1 MKRTILTAVSLLF
14 LFVLPPHLSA
24 GPRSWQQAQKIA
36 ERIGCWAKNSVAPMT
51 PGNVFLKMGDKETAV
66 PLKLTNWGDTEV
78 TSISYTFYYTDKQ
91 VSEGPFVLN
100 LDQTLKDGETREVKI
115 PIKPGQ
121 KLGKE
126 ELLFNI
132 TQVNG
137 QYNEASAGYA
147 YLTCCTVNKMPH
159 KRVLVEDYAGMWCWH
174 CPIGLVATD
183 AIARMYPDDVV
194 AVSVHKTDDI
204 SKVVSRGVYEGLIDR
219 YAVTVPA
226 VWVARD
232 NKAAGFDITD
242 AFKIEKSKVTYMNME
257 VDAEWDENGNNIRVK
272 TQVEP
277 CMLPDEGETFAIG
290 YVMTASGLSDD
301 KWRQESNYAEYS
313 SDSYKDAPEEMKFY
327 ADAANY
333 VEGWSQVKGMVYN
346 HVAIESQGM
355 DNGLEDSKMTDF
367 RADEVKTHSTTFE
380 GVNKYSVI
388 RDRSKIEIAA
398 VLFNTKTGK
407 IENAARCSVRNHG
420 TTGIRPNLVQEQKKT
435 EGIYDMQG
443 RKVNGKPTPGIYIV
457 NGKKTVIR

>member
-1 MKRTILTAVSLLF
+1 MKRTILTAVSLLI

-24 GPRSWQQAQKIA
+24 GPQSWQQAQKIA

-51 PGNVFLKMGDKETAV
+51 PGNVFLKMWDKETVV

-100 LDQTLKDGETREVKI
+100 FDQPLKDGETREVKI

-204 SKVVSRGVYEGLIDR
+204 SKVVSRWVYEGLIDR

-232 NKAAGFDITD
+232 NKAAGFDIT
-242 AFKIEKSKVTYMNME
+242 
-257 VDAEWDENGNNIRVK
+257 
-272 TQVEP
+272 
-277 CMLPDEGETFAIG
+277 
-290 YVMTASGLSDD
+290 
-301 KWRQESNYAEYS
+301 
-313 SDSYKDAPEEMKFY
+313 
-327 ADAANY
+327 DAANY

-355 DNGLEDSKMTDF
+355 DNGLEDSKMTGF

-407 IENAARCSVRNHG
+407 IENAARCSVRNHD

>member
-1 MKRTILTAVSLLF
+1 MKRTILTAVSLLI

-24 GPRSWQQAQKIA
+24 GPQSWQQAQKIA

-51 PGNVFLKMGDKETAV
+51 PGNVFLKMGDKETVV

-100 LDQTLKDGETREVKI
+100 FDQPLKNGETREVKI

-137 QYNEASAGYA
+137 QYNETSAGYA

-204 SKVVSRGVYEGLIDR
+204 SKVVSRWVYEGLIDR

-232 NKAAGFDITD
+232 NKAAGFDIT
-242 AFKIEKSKVTYMNME
+242 
-257 VDAEWDENGNNIRVK
+257 
-272 TQVEP
+272 
-277 CMLPDEGETFAIG
+277 
-290 YVMTASGLSDD
+290 
-301 KWRQESNYAEYS
+301 
-313 SDSYKDAPEEMKFY
+313 
-327 ADAANY
+327 DAANY

-380 GVNKYSVI
+380 GVNQYSVI

-420 TTGIRPNLVQEQKKT
+420 TTGIRPNLVQEQKKP

>member
-1 MKRTILTAVSLLF
+1 MKRTILTAVSLLI

-24 GPRSWQQAQKIA
+24 GPQSWQQAQKIA

-51 PGNVFLKMGDKETAV
+51 PGNVFLKMGDKETVV

-100 LDQTLKDGETREVKI
+100 FDQPLKDGETREVKI

-132 TQVNG
+132 PQVNG

-204 SKVVSRGVYEGLIDR
+204 SKVVSRLVYEGLIDR
-219 YAVTVPA
+219 YAVTVPS

-232 NKAAGFDITD
+232 NKAAGFDIT
-242 AFKIEKSKVTYMNME
+242 
-257 VDAEWDENGNNIRVK
+257 
-272 TQVEP
+272 
-277 CMLPDEGETFAIG
+277 
-290 YVMTASGLSDD
+290 
-301 KWRQESNYAEYS
+301 
-313 SDSYKDAPEEMKFY
+313 
-327 ADAANY
+327 DAANY

-420 TTGIRPNLVQEQKKT
+420 TTGIRSNLVQEQKKQ

>member
-1 MKRTILTAVSLLF
+1 MKRTILTAVSLLI

-24 GPRSWQQAQKIA
+24 GPQSWQQAQKIA

-51 PGNVFLKMGDKETAV
+51 PGNVFLKMGDKETVV

-91 VSEGPFVLN
+91 VSEGPFVLH
-100 LDQTLKDGETREVKI
+100 LDQPLKDGETREVKI

-204 SKVVSRGVYEGLIDR
+204 SKVVSRWVYEGLIDR

-232 NKAAGFDITD
+232 NKAAGFDIT
-242 AFKIEKSKVTYMNME
+242 
-257 VDAEWDENGNNIRVK
+257 
-272 TQVEP
+272 
-277 CMLPDEGETFAIG
+277 
-290 YVMTASGLSDD
+290 
-301 KWRQESNYAEYS
+301 
-313 SDSYKDAPEEMKFY
+313 
-327 ADAANY
+327 DAANY

-420 TTGIRPNLVQEQKKT
+420 TTGIRPNLVQEQKKQ

>member
-1 MKRTILTAVSLLF
+1 MKRTILTAVSLLI

-24 GPRSWQQAQKIA
+24 GPQSWQQAQKIA

-51 PGNVFLKMGDKETAV
+51 PGNVFLKMGNKETVV

-100 LDQTLKDGETREVKI
+100 FDQPLKDGETREVKI

-204 SKVVSRGVYEGLIDR
+204 SKVVSRWVYEGLIDR

-232 NKAAGFDITD
+232 NKAAGFDIT
-242 AFKIEKSKVTYMNME
+242 
-257 VDAEWDENGNNIRVK
+257 
-272 TQVEP
+272 
-277 CMLPDEGETFAIG
+277 
-290 YVMTASGLSDD
+290 
-301 KWRQESNYAEYS
+301 
-313 SDSYKDAPEEMKFY
+313 
-327 ADAANY
+327 DAANY

-420 TTGIRPNLVQEQKKT
+420 TTGIRPNLVQEQKKP

>member
-1 MKRTILTAVSLLF
+1 MKRTILTAVSLLI

-51 PGNVFLKMGDKETAV
+51 PGNVFLKMGDKETVV

-100 LDQTLKDGETREVKI
+100 FDQPLKDGETREVKI

-194 AVSVHKTDDI
+194 AVSVHKADDI
-204 SKVVSRGVYEGLIDR
+204 SKVVSRLVYEGLIDR

-232 NKAAGFDITD
+232 NKAAGFDIT
-242 AFKIEKSKVTYMNME
+242 
-257 VDAEWDENGNNIRVK
+257 
-272 TQVEP
+272 
-277 CMLPDEGETFAIG
+277 
-290 YVMTASGLSDD
+290 
-301 KWRQESNYAEYS
+301 
-313 SDSYKDAPEEMKFY
+313 
-327 ADAANY
+327 DAANY

-420 TTGIRPNLVQEQKKT
+420 TTGIRPNLVQEQKKP
-435 EGIYDMQG
+435 EGIFDMQG

>member
-1 MKRTILTAVSLLF
+1 MKKNILTAVSLLI

-24 GPRSWQQAQKIA
+24 GPQSWQQAQKIA

-51 PGNVFLKMGDKETAV
+51 PGNVFLKMGDKETVV

-100 LDQTLKDGETREVKI
+100 FDQPLKDGETREVKI

-204 SKVVSRGVYEGLIDR
+204 SKVVSRWVYEGLIDR

-232 NKAAGFDITD
+232 NKAAGFDIT
-242 AFKIEKSKVTYMNME
+242 
-257 VDAEWDENGNNIRVK
+257 
-272 TQVEP
+272 
-277 CMLPDEGETFAIG
+277 
-290 YVMTASGLSDD
+290 
-301 KWRQESNYAEYS
+301 
-313 SDSYKDAPEEMKFY
+313 
-327 ADAANY
+327 DAANY

>member
-1 MKRTILTAVSLLF
+1 MKRTILTAVSLLI

-24 GPRSWQQAQKIA
+24 GPQSWQQAQKIA

-51 PGNVFLKMGDKETAV
+51 PGNVFLKMGDKETVV

-100 LDQTLKDGETREVKI
+100 FDQPLKDGETREVKI

-204 SKVVSRGVYEGLIDR
+204 SKVVSRLVYEGLIDR
-219 YAVTVPA
+219 YAVTVPS

-232 NKAAGFDITD
+232 NKAAGFDIT
-242 AFKIEKSKVTYMNME
+242 
-257 VDAEWDENGNNIRVK
+257 
-272 TQVEP
+272 
-277 CMLPDEGETFAIG
+277 
-290 YVMTASGLSDD
+290 
-301 KWRQESNYAEYS
+301 
-313 SDSYKDAPEEMKFY
+313 
-327 ADAANY
+327 DAANY

-420 TTGIRPNLVQEQKKT
+420 TTGIRPNLVQEQKKP

-457 NGKKTVIR
+457 NGKKPVIR

>member
-1 MKRTILTAVSLLF
+1 MKRTILTAVSLLI

-24 GPRSWQQAQKIA
+24 GPQSWQQAQKIA

-51 PGNVFLKMGDKETAV
+51 PGNVFLKMGDKETVV

-100 LDQTLKDGETREVKI
+100 FDQPLKNGEMREVKI

-204 SKVVSRGVYEGLIDR
+204 SKVVSRLVYEGLIDR

-232 NKAAGFDITD
+232 NKAAGFDIT
-242 AFKIEKSKVTYMNME
+242 
-257 VDAEWDENGNNIRVK
+257 
-272 TQVEP
+272 
-277 CMLPDEGETFAIG
+277 
-290 YVMTASGLSDD
+290 
-301 KWRQESNYAEYS
+301 
-313 SDSYKDAPEEMKFY
+313 
-327 ADAANY
+327 DAANY

-420 TTGIRPNLVQEQKKT
+420 TTGIRPNLVQEQKKP

>member
-1 MKRTILTAVSLLF
+1 MKRTILTAVSLLI

-24 GPRSWQQAQKIA
+24 GPQSWQQAQKIA

-51 PGNVFLKMGDKETAV
+51 PGNVFLKMGDKETVV

-100 LDQTLKDGETREVKI
+100 FDQPLKDGETREVKI

-204 SKVVSRGVYEGLIDR
+204 SKVVSRWVYEGLIDR

-232 NKAAGFDITD
+232 NKAAGFDIT
-242 AFKIEKSKVTYMNME
+242 
-257 VDAEWDENGNNIRVK
+257 
-272 TQVEP
+272 
-277 CMLPDEGETFAIG
+277 
-290 YVMTASGLSDD
+290 
-301 KWRQESNYAEYS
+301 
-313 SDSYKDAPEEMKFY
+313 
-327 ADAANY
+327 DAANY

-420 TTGIRPNLVQEQKKT
+420 TTGIRPNLVQEQKKQ

>member
-1 MKRTILTAVSLLF
+1 MKRTILTAVSLLI

-24 GPRSWQQAQKIA
+24 GPQSWQQAQKIA

-51 PGNVFLKMGDKETAV
+51 PGNVFLKMGDKETVV

-100 LDQTLKDGETREVKI
+100 FDQPLKDGETREVKI
-115 PIKPGQ
+115 PIRPGQ
-121 KLGKE
+121 KQGKE

-204 SKVVSRGVYEGLIDR
+204 SKVVSRWVYEGLIDR
-219 YAVTVPA
+219 YAVTVPS

-232 NKAAGFDITD
+232 NKAAGFDIT
-242 AFKIEKSKVTYMNME
+242 
-257 VDAEWDENGNNIRVK
+257 
-272 TQVEP
+272 
-277 CMLPDEGETFAIG
+277 
-290 YVMTASGLSDD
+290 
-301 KWRQESNYAEYS
+301 
-313 SDSYKDAPEEMKFY
+313 
-327 ADAANY
+327 DAANY

-420 TTGIRPNLVQEQKKT
+420 TTGIRPNLVQEQKKP

>member
-1 MKRTILTAVSLLF
+1 MKRTILTAVSLLI

-24 GPRSWQQAQKIA
+24 GPQSWQQAQKIA

-51 PGNVFLKMGDKETAV
+51 PGNVFLKMGDKETVV

-100 LDQTLKDGETREVKI
+100 FDQPLKDGETREVKI

-204 SKVVSRGVYEGLIDR
+204 SKVVSRRVYEGLIDR

-232 NKAAGFDITD
+232 NKAAGFDIT
-242 AFKIEKSKVTYMNME
+242 
-257 VDAEWDENGNNIRVK
+257 
-272 TQVEP
+272 
-277 CMLPDEGETFAIG
+277 
-290 YVMTASGLSDD
+290 
-301 KWRQESNYAEYS
+301 
-313 SDSYKDAPEEMKFY
+313 
-327 ADAANY
+327 DAANY

-420 TTGIRPNLVQEQKKT
+420 TTGIRPNLVQKQKKT

-443 RKVNGKPTPGIYIV
+443 RKVNGKPKPGIYIV

>member
-1 MKRTILTAVSLLF
+1 MKRTILTAVSLLI

-24 GPRSWQQAQKIA
+24 GPQSWQQAQKIA

-51 PGNVFLKMGDKETAV
+51 PGNVFLKMGDKETVV
-66 PLKLTNWGDTEV
+66 PLKLTNWGDIEV

-100 LDQTLKDGETREVKI
+100 FDQPLKDGETREVKI

-204 SKVVSRGVYEGLIDR
+204 SKVVSRLVYEGLIDR
-219 YAVTVPA
+219 YAVTVPS

-232 NKAAGFDITD
+232 NKAAGFDIT
-242 AFKIEKSKVTYMNME
+242 
-257 VDAEWDENGNNIRVK
+257 
-272 TQVEP
+272 
-277 CMLPDEGETFAIG
+277 
-290 YVMTASGLSDD
+290 
-301 KWRQESNYAEYS
+301 
-313 SDSYKDAPEEMKFY
+313 
-327 ADAANY
+327 DAANY

-420 TTGIRPNLVQEQKKT
+420 TTGIRPNLVQEQKKP

>member
-1 MKRTILTAVSLLF
+1 MKRTILTAVSLLI

-24 GPRSWQQAQKIA
+24 GLQSWQQAQKIA

-51 PGNVFLKMGDKETAV
+51 PGNVFLKMGDKETVV

-100 LDQTLKDGETREVKI
+100 FDQPLKNGETREVKI

-204 SKVVSRGVYEGLIDR
+204 SKVVSRWVYEGLIDR
-219 YAVTVPA
+219 YAVTVPS

-242 AFKIEKSKVTYMNME
+242 AFKI
-257 VDAEWDENGNNIRVK
+257 G
-272 TQVEP
+272 
-277 CMLPDEGETFAIG
+277 
-290 YVMTASGLSDD
+290 
-301 KWRQESNYAEYS
+301 
-313 SDSYKDAPEEMKFY
+313 
-327 ADAANY
+327 
-333 VEGWSQVKGMVYN
+333 
-346 HVAIESQGM
+346 
-355 DNGLEDSKMTDF
+355 
-367 RADEVKTHSTTFE
+367 
-380 GVNKYSVI
+380 KYI
-388 RDRSKIEIAA
+388 
-398 VLFNTKTGK
+398 
-407 IENAARCSVRNHG
+407 
-420 TTGIRPNLVQEQKKT
+420 
-435 EGIYDMQG
+435 
-443 RKVNGKPTPGIYIV
+443 
-457 NGKKTVIR
+457 

>member
-1 MKRTILTAVSLLF
+1 MKRTILTAVSLLI

-24 GPRSWQQAQKIA
+24 GPQSWQQAQKIA

-51 PGNVFLKMGDKETAV
+51 PGNVFLKMGDKETVV

-100 LDQTLKDGETREVKI
+100 FDQPLKNGETREVKI

-204 SKVVSRGVYEGLIDR
+204 SKVVSRWVYEGLIDR

-232 NKAAGFDITD
+232 NKAAGFDIT
-242 AFKIEKSKVTYMNME
+242 
-257 VDAEWDENGNNIRVK
+257 
-272 TQVEP
+272 
-277 CMLPDEGETFAIG
+277 
-290 YVMTASGLSDD
+290 
-301 KWRQESNYAEYS
+301 
-313 SDSYKDAPEEMKFY
+313 
-327 ADAANY
+327 DAANY

-420 TTGIRPNLVQEQKKT
+420 TTGIRPNLVQEQKKQ

-457 NGKKTVIR
+457 NGKKMVIR

>member
-1 MKRTILTAVSLLF
+1 MKRTILTAVSLLI

-24 GPRSWQQAQKIA
+24 GPQSWQQAQKIA

-51 PGNVFLKMGDKETAV
+51 PGNVFLKMGDKETVV

-100 LDQTLKDGETREVKI
+100 FDQPLKDGETREVKI

-204 SKVVSRGVYEGLIDR
+204 SKVVSRWVYEGLIDR

-232 NKAAGFDITD
+232 NKAAGFDIT
-242 AFKIEKSKVTYMNME
+242 
-257 VDAEWDENGNNIRVK
+257 
-272 TQVEP
+272 
-277 CMLPDEGETFAIG
+277 
-290 YVMTASGLSDD
+290 
-301 KWRQESNYAEYS
+301 
-313 SDSYKDAPEEMKFY
+313 
-327 ADAANY
+327 DAANY

-380 GVNKYSVI
+380 GINKYSVI

-420 TTGIRPNLVQEQKKT
+420 TTGIRPNLVQEQKKP

>member
-1 MKRTILTAVSLLF
+1 MKRTILTAVSLLI

-24 GPRSWQQAQKIA
+24 GPQSWQQAQKIA

-51 PGNVFLKMGDKETAV
+51 PGNVFLKMGDKETVV

-100 LDQTLKDGETREVKI
+100 FDQPLKNGETREVKI

-204 SKVVSRGVYEGLIDR
+204 SKVVSRWVYEGLIDR

-232 NKAAGFDITD
+232 NKAAGFDIT
-242 AFKIEKSKVTYMNME
+242 
-257 VDAEWDENGNNIRVK
+257 
-272 TQVEP
+272 
-277 CMLPDEGETFAIG
+277 
-290 YVMTASGLSDD
+290 
-301 KWRQESNYAEYS
+301 
-313 SDSYKDAPEEMKFY
+313 
-327 ADAANY
+327 DAANY

-443 RKVNGKPTPGIYIV
+443 RKVNSKPTPGIYIV
-457 NGKKTVIR
+457 NGKKMVIR

>member
-1 MKRTILTAVSLLF
+1 MKRTILTAVSLLI

-24 GPRSWQQAQKIA
+24 GPQSWQQAQKIA

-51 PGNVFLKMGDKETAV
+51 PGNVFLKMGDKETVV

-100 LDQTLKDGETREVKI
+100 FDQPLKDGETREVKI

-204 SKVVSRGVYEGLIDR
+204 SKVVSRWVYEGLIDR

-232 NKAAGFDITD
+232 NKAAGFDIT
-242 AFKIEKSKVTYMNME
+242 
-257 VDAEWDENGNNIRVK
+257 
-272 TQVEP
+272 
-277 CMLPDEGETFAIG
+277 
-290 YVMTASGLSDD
+290 
-301 KWRQESNYAEYS
+301 
-313 SDSYKDAPEEMKFY
+313 
-327 ADAANY
+327 DAANY

-380 GVNKYSVI
+380 DVNKYSVI

>member
-1 MKRTILTAVSLLF
+1 MKRTILTAVSLLI

-24 GPRSWQQAQKIA
+24 GPQSWQLAQKIA

-91 VSEGPFVLN
+91 VSEGPFVLH
-100 LDQTLKDGETREVKI
+100 LDQPLKDGETREVKI

-126 ELLFNI
+126 EVLFNI

-204 SKVVSRGVYEGLIDR
+204 SKVVSRWVYEGLIDR

-232 NKAAGFDITD
+232 NKAAGFDIT
-242 AFKIEKSKVTYMNME
+242 
-257 VDAEWDENGNNIRVK
+257 
-272 TQVEP
+272 
-277 CMLPDEGETFAIG
+277 
-290 YVMTASGLSDD
+290 
-301 KWRQESNYAEYS
+301 
-313 SDSYKDAPEEMKFY
+313 
-327 ADAANY
+327 DAANY

-420 TTGIRPNLVQEQKKT
+420 TTGIRPNLVQEQKKP

>member
-1 MKRTILTAVSLLF
+1 MKRTILTAVSLLI

-24 GPRSWQQAQKIA
+24 GPQSWQQAQKIA

-51 PGNVFLKMGDKETAV
+51 PGNVFLKMGDKETVV

-100 LDQTLKDGETREVKI
+100 FDQPLKDGETREVKI

-126 ELLFNI
+126 EVLFNI

-204 SKVVSRGVYEGLIDR
+204 SKVVSRRVYEGLIDR
-219 YAVTVPA
+219 YAVMVPS

-232 NKAAGFDITD
+232 NKAAGFDIT
-242 AFKIEKSKVTYMNME
+242 
-257 VDAEWDENGNNIRVK
+257 
-272 TQVEP
+272 
-277 CMLPDEGETFAIG
+277 
-290 YVMTASGLSDD
+290 
-301 KWRQESNYAEYS
+301 
-313 SDSYKDAPEEMKFY
+313 
-327 ADAANY
+327 DAANY

>member
-1 MKRTILTAVSLLF
+1 MKRTILTAVSLLI
-14 LFVLPPHLSA
+14 LFVLPHHLSA

-91 VSEGPFVLN
+91 VSEGPFVLH
-100 LDQTLKDGETREVKI
+100 LDQPLKDGETREVKI

-126 ELLFNI
+126 EVLFNI

-137 QYNEASAGYA
+137 QYNEASAGYT

-159 KRVLVEDYAGMWCWH
+159 KRVLVEDYAGMWCPH

-204 SKVVSRGVYEGLIDR
+204 SKVVSRWVYEGLIDR

-232 NKAAGFDITD
+232 NKAAGFDIT
-242 AFKIEKSKVTYMNME
+242 
-257 VDAEWDENGNNIRVK
+257 
-272 TQVEP
+272 
-277 CMLPDEGETFAIG
+277 
-290 YVMTASGLSDD
+290 
-301 KWRQESNYAEYS
+301 
-313 SDSYKDAPEEMKFY
+313 
-327 ADAANY
+327 DAANY

-388 RDRSKIEIAA
+388 RDRSKIEVAA

-420 TTGIRPNLVQEQKKT
+420 TTGIRPNLVQEQKKP

>member
-1 MKRTILTAVSLLF
+1 MKRTILTAVSLLI

-24 GPRSWQQAQKIA
+24 GPQSWQQAQKIA

-51 PGNVFLKMGDKETAV
+51 PGNVFLKMGDKETVV

-100 LDQTLKDGETREVKI
+100 FDQPLKNGETREVKI

-204 SKVVSRGVYEGLIDR
+204 SKVVSRWVYEGLIDR

-242 AFKIEKSKVTYMNME
+242 A
-257 VDAEWDENGNNIRVK
+257 
-272 TQVEP
+272 
-277 CMLPDEGETFAIG
+277 
-290 YVMTASGLSDD
+290 
-301 KWRQESNYAEYS
+301 
-313 SDSYKDAPEEMKFY
+313 
-327 ADAANY
+327 ANY
-333 VEGWSQVKGMVYN
+333 VEGGSQVKGMVYN

>member
-1 MKRTILTAVSLLF
+1 MKRTILTAVSLLI

-24 GPRSWQQAQKIA
+24 GPQSWQQAQKIA

-51 PGNVFLKMGDKETAV
+51 PGNVFLKMGDKETVV

-100 LDQTLKDGETREVKI
+100 FDQPLKNGETREVKI

-183 AIARMYPDDVV
+183 AIARMYSDDVV

-204 SKVVSRGVYEGLIDR
+204 SKVVSRLVYEGLIDR
-219 YAVTVPA
+219 YAVTVPS

-232 NKAAGFDITD
+232 NKAAGFDIT
-242 AFKIEKSKVTYMNME
+242 
-257 VDAEWDENGNNIRVK
+257 
-272 TQVEP
+272 
-277 CMLPDEGETFAIG
+277 
-290 YVMTASGLSDD
+290 
-301 KWRQESNYAEYS
+301 
-313 SDSYKDAPEEMKFY
+313 
-327 ADAANY
+327 DAANY

-420 TTGIRPNLVQEQKKT
+420 TTGIRPNLVQEQKKQ

>member
-1 MKRTILTAVSLLF
+1 MKRTILTAVSLLI

-24 GPRSWQQAQKIA
+24 GPQSWQQAQKIA

-51 PGNVFLKMGDKETAV
+51 PGNVFLKMGDKETVV

-100 LDQTLKDGETREVKI
+100 FDQPLKDGETREVKI

-194 AVSVHKTDDI
+194 AVSVHKADDI

-232 NKAAGFDITD
+232 NKAAGFDIT
-242 AFKIEKSKVTYMNME
+242 
-257 VDAEWDENGNNIRVK
+257 
-272 TQVEP
+272 
-277 CMLPDEGETFAIG
+277 
-290 YVMTASGLSDD
+290 
-301 KWRQESNYAEYS
+301 
-313 SDSYKDAPEEMKFY
+313 
-327 ADAANY
+327 DAANY

-420 TTGIRPNLVQEQKKT
+420 TTGIRPNLVQEQKKP

-443 RKVNGKPTPGIYIV
+443 CKVNGKPKPGIYIV
-457 NGKKTVIR
+457 NGKKMVIR

>member
-1 MKRTILTAVSLLF
+1 MKRTILTAVSLLI
-14 LFVLPPHLSA
+14 LFVLPHHLSA

-91 VSEGPFVLN
+91 VSEGPFVLH
-100 LDQTLKDGETREVKI
+100 LDQPLKDGETREVKI

-126 ELLFNI
+126 EVLFNI

-159 KRVLVEDYAGMWCWH
+159 KRVLVEDYAGMWCPH

-232 NKAAGFDITD
+232 NKAAGFDIT
-242 AFKIEKSKVTYMNME
+242 
-257 VDAEWDENGNNIRVK
+257 
-272 TQVEP
+272 
-277 CMLPDEGETFAIG
+277 
-290 YVMTASGLSDD
+290 
-301 KWRQESNYAEYS
+301 
-313 SDSYKDAPEEMKFY
+313 
-327 ADAANY
+327 DAANY

-420 TTGIRPNLVQEQKKT
+420 TTGIRPNLVQEQKKP

>member
-1 MKRTILTAVSLLF
+1 MKRTILTAVSLLI

-24 GPRSWQQAQKIA
+24 GPQSWQQAQKIA

-51 PGNVFLKMGDKETAV
+51 PGNVFLKMWDKETVV

-100 LDQTLKDGETREVKI
+100 FDQPLKDGETREVKI

-204 SKVVSRGVYEGLIDR
+204 SKVVSRWVYEGLIDR

-232 NKAAGFDITD
+232 NKAAGFDIT
-242 AFKIEKSKVTYMNME
+242 
-257 VDAEWDENGNNIRVK
+257 
-272 TQVEP
+272 
-277 CMLPDEGETFAIG
+277 
-290 YVMTASGLSDD
+290 
-301 KWRQESNYAEYS
+301 
-313 SDSYKDAPEEMKFY
+313 
-327 ADAANY
+327 DAANY

-457 NGKKTVIR
+457 NGKKMVIR

>member
-1 MKRTILTAVSLLF
+1 MKRTILTAVSLLI

-24 GPRSWQQAQKIA
+24 GPQSWQQAQKIA

-51 PGNVFLKMGDKETAV
+51 PGNVFLKMGDKETVV

-100 LDQTLKDGETREVKI
+100 FDQPLKNGETREVKI

-132 TQVNG
+132 PQVNG

-204 SKVVSRGVYEGLIDR
+204 SKVVSRWVYEGLIDR
-219 YAVTVPA
+219 YAVTVPS

-232 NKAAGFDITD
+232 NKAAGFDIT
-242 AFKIEKSKVTYMNME
+242 
-257 VDAEWDENGNNIRVK
+257 
-272 TQVEP
+272 
-277 CMLPDEGETFAIG
+277 
-290 YVMTASGLSDD
+290 
-301 KWRQESNYAEYS
+301 
-313 SDSYKDAPEEMKFY
+313 
-327 ADAANY
+327 DAANY

>member
-1 MKRTILTAVSLLF
+1 MKRTILTAVSLLI

-24 GPRSWQQAQKIA
+24 GPQSWQQAQKIA

-51 PGNVFLKMGDKETAV
+51 PGNVFLKMGDKETVV

-100 LDQTLKDGETREVKI
+100 FDQPLKDGETREVKI

-147 YLTCCTVNKMPH
+147 YLTCCTVNKMLH

-204 SKVVSRGVYEGLIDR
+204 SKVVSRWVYEGLIDR

-232 NKAAGFDITD
+232 NKAAGFDIT
-242 AFKIEKSKVTYMNME
+242 
-257 VDAEWDENGNNIRVK
+257 
-272 TQVEP
+272 
-277 CMLPDEGETFAIG
+277 
-290 YVMTASGLSDD
+290 
-301 KWRQESNYAEYS
+301 
-313 SDSYKDAPEEMKFY
+313 
-327 ADAANY
+327 DAANY

-420 TTGIRPNLVQEQKKT
+420 TTGIRPNLVQEQKKQ
-435 EGIYDMQG
+435 EGIFDMQG

>member
-1 MKRTILTAVSLLF
+1 MKRTILTAVSLLI

-24 GPRSWQQAQKIA
+24 GPQSWQQAQKIA

-51 PGNVFLKMGDKETAV
+51 PGNVFLKMGDKETVV
-66 PLKLTNWGDTEV
+66 PLKLTNWGDTDV

-100 LDQTLKDGETREVKI
+100 FDQPLKDGETREVKI

-204 SKVVSRGVYEGLIDR
+204 SKVVSRWVYEGLIDR

-232 NKAAGFDITD
+232 NKAAGFDIT
-242 AFKIEKSKVTYMNME
+242 
-257 VDAEWDENGNNIRVK
+257 
-272 TQVEP
+272 
-277 CMLPDEGETFAIG
+277 
-290 YVMTASGLSDD
+290 
-301 KWRQESNYAEYS
+301 
-313 SDSYKDAPEEMKFY
+313 
-327 ADAANY
+327 DAANY

-420 TTGIRPNLVQEQKKT
+420 TTGIRPNLVQEQKKP

>member
-1 MKRTILTAVSLLF
+1 MKRTILTAVSLLI

-24 GPRSWQQAQKIA
+24 GPQSWQQAQKIA

-51 PGNVFLKMGDKETAV
+51 PGNVFLKMGNKETVV
-66 PLKLTNWGDTEV
+66 PLKQTNWGDTEV

-100 LDQTLKDGETREVKI
+100 FDQPLKDGETREVKI

-204 SKVVSRGVYEGLIDR
+204 SKVVSRWVYEGLIDR

-242 AFKIEKSKVTYMNME
+242 A
-257 VDAEWDENGNNIRVK
+257 
-272 TQVEP
+272 
-277 CMLPDEGETFAIG
+277 
-290 YVMTASGLSDD
+290 
-301 KWRQESNYAEYS
+301 
-313 SDSYKDAPEEMKFY
+313 
-327 ADAANY
+327 ANY

-355 DNGLEDSKMTDF
+355 DNGLENSKMTDF

-420 TTGIRPNLVQEQKKT
+420 TTGIRPNLVQKQKKT

-457 NGKKTVIR
+457 NGKKMVIR

>member
-1 MKRTILTAVSLLF
+1 MKRTILTAVSLLI

-24 GPRSWQQAQKIA
+24 GPQSWQQAQKIA

-51 PGNVFLKMGDKETAV
+51 PGNVFLKMGDKETVV

-100 LDQTLKDGETREVKI
+100 FDQPLKNRETREVKI

-204 SKVVSRGVYEGLIDR
+204 SKVVSRLVYEGLIDR
-219 YAVTVPA
+219 YAVTVPS

-232 NKAAGFDITD
+232 NKAAGFDIT
-242 AFKIEKSKVTYMNME
+242 
-257 VDAEWDENGNNIRVK
+257 
-272 TQVEP
+272 
-277 CMLPDEGETFAIG
+277 
-290 YVMTASGLSDD
+290 
-301 KWRQESNYAEYS
+301 
-313 SDSYKDAPEEMKFY
+313 
-327 ADAANY
+327 DAANY

-420 TTGIRPNLVQEQKKT
+420 TTGIRPNLVQEQKKQ

>member
-1 MKRTILTAVSLLF
+1 MKRTILTAVSLLI

-24 GPRSWQQAQKIA
+24 GPQSWQQAQKIA

-51 PGNVFLKMGDKETAV
+51 PGNVFLKMGDKETVV

-91 VSEGPFVLN
+91 VSEGPFVLH
-100 LDQTLKDGETREVKI
+100 LDQPLKDGETREVKI

-147 YLTCCTVNKMPH
+147 YLTCCMVNKMPH

-204 SKVVSRGVYEGLIDR
+204 SKVVSRWVYEGLIDR

-232 NKAAGFDITD
+232 NKAAGFDIT
-242 AFKIEKSKVTYMNME
+242 
-257 VDAEWDENGNNIRVK
+257 
-272 TQVEP
+272 
-277 CMLPDEGETFAIG
+277 
-290 YVMTASGLSDD
+290 
-301 KWRQESNYAEYS
+301 
-313 SDSYKDAPEEMKFY
+313 
-327 ADAANY
+327 DAANY

-420 TTGIRPNLVQEQKKT
+420 TTGIRPNLVQEQKKP

>member
-1 MKRTILTAVSLLF
+1 MKRTILTAVSLLI

-24 GPRSWQQAQKIA
+24 GPQSWQQAQKIA

-51 PGNVFLKMGDKETAV
+51 PGNVFLKMGDKETVV

-100 LDQTLKDGETREVKI
+100 FDQPLKNGETREVKI

-137 QYNEASAGYA
+137 QNNEASAGYA

-194 AVSVHKTDDI
+194 AVSIHKTDDI
-204 SKVVSRGVYEGLIDR
+204 SKVVSRRVYEGLIDR

-232 NKAAGFDITD
+232 NKAAGFDIT
-242 AFKIEKSKVTYMNME
+242 
-257 VDAEWDENGNNIRVK
+257 
-272 TQVEP
+272 
-277 CMLPDEGETFAIG
+277 
-290 YVMTASGLSDD
+290 
-301 KWRQESNYAEYS
+301 
-313 SDSYKDAPEEMKFY
+313 
-327 ADAANY
+327 DAANY

-420 TTGIRPNLVQEQKKT
+420 TTGIRPNLVQEQKKK

-457 NGKKTVIR
+457 NGKKMVIR

>member
-1 MKRTILTAVSLLF
+1 MKRTILTAVSLLI

-24 GPRSWQQAQKIA
+24 GPQSWQQAQKIA

-51 PGNVFLKMGDKETAV
+51 PGNVFLKMGDKETVV

-100 LDQTLKDGETREVKI
+100 FDQPLKNGETREVKI

-137 QYNEASAGYA
+137 QNNEASAGYA

-204 SKVVSRGVYEGLIDR
+204 SKVVSRWVYEGLIDR
-219 YAVTVPA
+219 YAVTVPS

-232 NKAAGFDITD
+232 NKAAGFDIT
-242 AFKIEKSKVTYMNME
+242 
-257 VDAEWDENGNNIRVK
+257 
-272 TQVEP
+272 
-277 CMLPDEGETFAIG
+277 
-290 YVMTASGLSDD
+290 
-301 KWRQESNYAEYS
+301 
-313 SDSYKDAPEEMKFY
+313 
-327 ADAANY
+327 DAANY

>member
-1 MKRTILTAVSLLF
+1 MKRTILTAVSLLI

-24 GPRSWQQAQKIA
+24 GPQSWQQAQKIA

-51 PGNVFLKMGDKETAV
+51 PGNVFLKMGDKETVV

-100 LDQTLKDGETREVKI
+100 FDQPLKDGETREVKI

-204 SKVVSRGVYEGLIDR
+204 SKVVSRWVYEGLIDR

-232 NKAAGFDITD
+232 NKAAGFDIT
-242 AFKIEKSKVTYMNME
+242 
-257 VDAEWDENGNNIRVK
+257 
-272 TQVEP
+272 
-277 CMLPDEGETFAIG
+277 
-290 YVMTASGLSDD
+290 
-301 KWRQESNYAEYS
+301 
-313 SDSYKDAPEEMKFY
+313 
-327 ADAANY
+327 DAANY

-367 RADEVKTHSTTFE
+367 RVDEVKTHSTTFE

>member
-1 MKRTILTAVSLLF
+1 MKRTILTAVSLLI

-24 GPRSWQQAQKIA
+24 GPQSWQQAQKIA

-51 PGNVFLKMGDKETAV
+51 PGNVFLKMGDKETVV

-91 VSEGPFVLN
+91 VSEGPFVLH
-100 LDQTLKDGETREVKI
+100 LDQPLKDGETREVKI

-204 SKVVSRGVYEGLIDR
+204 SKVVSRWVYEGLIDR

-232 NKAAGFDITD
+232 NKAAGFDIT
-242 AFKIEKSKVTYMNME
+242 
-257 VDAEWDENGNNIRVK
+257 
-272 TQVEP
+272 
-277 CMLPDEGETFAIG
+277 
-290 YVMTASGLSDD
+290 
-301 KWRQESNYAEYS
+301 
-313 SDSYKDAPEEMKFY
+313 
-327 ADAANY
+327 DAANY

-380 GVNKYSVI
+380 GINKYSVI

-398 VLFNTKTGK
+398 VLFNNKTGK

-443 RKVNGKPTPGIYIV
+443 RKVNGKPKPGIYIV

>member
-1 MKRTILTAVSLLF
+1 MKRTILTAVSLLI

-24 GPRSWQQAQKIA
+24 GPQSWQQAQKIA

-51 PGNVFLKMGDKETAV
+51 PGNVFLKMGDKETVV

-100 LDQTLKDGETREVKI
+100 FDQPLKDGETREVKI

-204 SKVVSRGVYEGLIDR
+204 SKVVSRSVYEGLIDR
-219 YAVTVPA
+219 YAVTVPS

-242 AFKIEKSKVTYMNME
+242 A
-257 VDAEWDENGNNIRVK
+257 
-272 TQVEP
+272 
-277 CMLPDEGETFAIG
+277 
-290 YVMTASGLSDD
+290 
-301 KWRQESNYAEYS
+301 
-313 SDSYKDAPEEMKFY
+313 
-327 ADAANY
+327 ANY
-333 VEGWSQVKGMVYN
+333 VEGWLQVKGMVYN

-443 RKVNGKPTPGIYIV
+443 RKVNGKPTPDIYIV

>member
-1 MKRTILTAVSLLF
+1 MKRTILTAVSLLI

-24 GPRSWQQAQKIA
+24 GPQSWQQAQNIA

-51 PGNVFLKMGDKETAV
+51 PGNVFLKMGDKETVV

-100 LDQTLKDGETREVKI
+100 FDQPLKDGETREVKI

-204 SKVVSRGVYEGLIDR
+204 SKVVSRWVYEGLIDR
-219 YAVTVPA
+219 YAVTVPS

-242 AFKIEKSKVTYMNME
+242 A
-257 VDAEWDENGNNIRVK
+257 
-272 TQVEP
+272 
-277 CMLPDEGETFAIG
+277 
-290 YVMTASGLSDD
+290 
-301 KWRQESNYAEYS
+301 
-313 SDSYKDAPEEMKFY
+313 
-327 ADAANY
+327 ANY
-333 VEGWSQVKGMVYN
+333 VEGWSQVKGLVYN

-367 RADEVKTHSTTFE
+367 RADEVKTQSTTFE

>member
-1 MKRTILTAVSLLF
+1 MKRTILTAVSLLI

-24 GPRSWQQAQKIA
+24 GPQSWQQAQKIA

-51 PGNVFLKMGDKETAV
+51 PGNVFLKMGDKETVV

-100 LDQTLKDGETREVKI
+100 FDQPLKNRETREVKI

-204 SKVVSRGVYEGLIDR
+204 SKVVSRLVYEGLIDR
-219 YAVTVPA
+219 YAVTVPS

-232 NKAAGFDITD
+232 NKAAGFDIT
-242 AFKIEKSKVTYMNME
+242 
-257 VDAEWDENGNNIRVK
+257 
-272 TQVEP
+272 
-277 CMLPDEGETFAIG
+277 
-290 YVMTASGLSDD
+290 
-301 KWRQESNYAEYS
+301 
-313 SDSYKDAPEEMKFY
+313 
-327 ADAANY
+327 DAANY